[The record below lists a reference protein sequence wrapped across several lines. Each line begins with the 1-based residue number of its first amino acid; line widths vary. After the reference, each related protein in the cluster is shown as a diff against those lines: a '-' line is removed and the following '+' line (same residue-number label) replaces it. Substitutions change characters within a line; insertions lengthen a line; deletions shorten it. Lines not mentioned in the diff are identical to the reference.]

1 MCSPCAPPHPPLRR
15 LIDAD
20 QMDQLWMAIRQDVG
34 TYRTTTRGSWAS
46 RCRKWH
52 REAQATMTGKAAQAI
67 PQIPCAEDQD
77 VEDYIKGNCLTML
90 CNCCDNIV
98 MVLCLCCDCID
109 NVVQVLWQHC
119 TGVVAMLCLF
129 CERYWLYCHLIFAAQ
144 ARTPAWGTLCLY
156 AFSEKNWSDIK
167 VMLHTHT
174 HKLCTHNTHKL
185 CTHNTHSQ
193 HRDKVF
199 IASVSHLYYRGLTPA
214 YDGDEFSLIQDRY
227 NALLQEAEQAADEP
241 LANDQQK
248 NKKGNR
254 GGNPGKRKARKQP
267 VGVFGSQISGDKS
280 ATPSGSATNIRKR
293 GRINCTS
300 TVILQWSS
308 TVRVVVQYK
317 SCE

>member
-1 MCSPCAPPHPPLRR
+1 
-15 LIDAD
+15 
-20 QMDQLWMAIRQDVG
+20 
-34 TYRTTTRGSWAS
+34 
-46 RCRKWH
+46 
-52 REAQATMTGKAAQAI
+52 
-67 PQIPCAEDQD
+67 
-77 VEDYIKGNCLTML
+77 
-90 CNCCDNIV
+90 
-98 MVLCLCCDCID
+98 
-109 NVVQVLWQHC
+109 
-119 TGVVAMLCLF
+119 MLCLF

-144 ARTPAWGTLCLY
+144 ARTPAWATLCLY

-174 HKLCTHNTHKL
+174 HTQTLYTHTHKL

-254 GGNPGKRKARKQP
+254 GGNPGKRKARVQP
-267 VGVFGSQISGDKS
+267 VGVFGSQISGAKS
-280 ATPSGSATNIRKR
+280 ATPSGSRRVVTASRRHGR
-293 GRINCTS
+293 GRAEVGTGSSVPTTTVVSEQQVNCS
-300 TVILQWSS
+300 QWLHNVVIML
-308 TVRVVVQYK
+308 
-317 SCE
+317 